1 MSWQGKMPPAR
12 TLTGESRGLTFP
24 QKVVK
29 LRKRP
34 IFQVQHVLQYYL
46 NPKGQSQETPERS
59 RIFL

>member
-12 TLTGESRGLTFP
+12 TLTSDSRELTFL

-29 LRKRP
+29 LHKRP
-34 IFQVQHVLQYYL
+34 IFQVQHILQYYL
-46 NPKGQSQETPERS
+46 SPKGQSQETPERS